1 MVNVTDWLQ
10 SKSDAEQDDSAQIT
24 NGAVAPGAGATIAT
38 VNAGKAGIYE
48 ITAIAGYGGTADIV
62 DNMDLAVGGTLVA
75 VLPVHATANGIRIPV
90 TVRKRCTAGQAIAVR
105 AVAAG
110 AVSTVYRA
118 TIVATRVSG

>member
-1 MVNVTDWLQ
+1 MVNITDWQQ
-10 SKSDAEQDDSAQIT
+10 SKADAEQDDSVQIT

-38 VNAGKAGIYE
+38 VNVVKAGIYE
-48 ITAIAGYGGTADIV
+48 ITAIAGYGSTADVV
-62 DNMDLAVGGTLVA
+62 DNMDLAVNGVQLL
-75 VLPVHATANGIRIPV
+75 VLPVHAAANADRIPV
-90 TVRKRCTAGQAIAVR
+90 TIRDRVGAGQAIAVR